1 MKNNLKINLIN
12 QLRILKKATIFLN
25 NKKNTRYDSSLN
37 YLDSIEQ
44 NPGYGLIKF
53 WQKGIVKIPIFIF
66 LILKDFLLSFY
77 EFKFIQIN
85 KFKKKNY
92 QNIIISWSRINNFE
106 KNGSFNDP
114 YFNTNSNLNNDCV
127 WFLIHMDHKIPK
139 KISDNIVIIKKESGI
154 FNYKKFIFF
163 LLNIKNLTT
172 NIMSTFHVQSHQTKI
187 GYAIFDKFKHLLKIN
202 LNKIIM
208 PYEGQPFQNI
218 IFKKTEEFDK
228 KITTIGFVHNYPP
241 ALPTSLIY
249 RNGSPQKIIVS
260 KSDHKY
266 FLNKYLSWNKRNILI
281 KESAR
286 FIDKNKKM
294 SEKIFLPGHINSINF
309 IIKNL
314 EILLLNYSSLNIQNF
329 EIKNHPQKLKSKFHI
344 EAVNKIKELLK
355 RKSTKNNINNINNN
369 INNINKDNVSIFI
382 GSTGAIIEALEYGCS
397 AIHIVE
403 EPALQIYSHFLYP
416 NIKTK
421 IINKNIY
428 YYSLSSYKKLIKLG
442 KKNYTF
448 KSYLK

>member
-1 MKNNLKINLIN
+1 MINNLKINLIN
-12 QLRILKKATIFLN
+12 QVKILKRANLFLD

-37 YLDSIEQ
+37 YLDSIEK
-44 NPGYGLIKF
+44 NPGYGLIQF
-53 WQKGIVKIPIFIF
+53 WYKGIAKIPIFFF
-66 LILKDFLLSFY
+66 LILKDILLSFY
-77 EFKFIQIN
+77 EFEFTQIN
-85 KFKKKNY
+85 KLKKKKY
-92 QNIIISWSRINNFE
+92 QNIIISWSRIINFE

-114 YFNTNSNLNNDCV
+114 YFNTNSNLNKDCV

-139 KISDNIVIIKKESGI
+139 KVSGNIVIIKKESGI

-172 NIMSTFHVQSHQTKI
+172 NIMSTIHVQSHQTKI
-187 GYAIFDKFKHLLKIN
+187 GYAIFDKFKNLLKIN
-202 LNKIIM
+202 LNKIMM

-218 IFKKTEEFDK
+218 IIKKSEEFDK
-228 KITTIGFVHNYPP
+228 NITTIGFVHNYPP

-249 RNGSPQKIIVS
+249 RNGSPKKIIVS
-260 KSDHKY
+260 SSDYKY
-266 FLNKYLSWNKRNILI
+266 FLNKYLSWSNRNILI
-281 KESAR
+281 KASAR
-286 FIDKNKKM
+286 FINKKKEM
-294 SEKIFLPGHINSINF
+294 SDKIFLPGQINSINF

-314 EILLLNYSSLNIQNF
+314 ETLLLNYRSLNIQNF
-329 EIKNHPQKLKSKFHI
+329 EIKNHPQKLKSTFHND
-344 EAVNKIKELLK
+344 AVNKIKELLK
-355 RKSTKNNINNINNN
+355 TKSINNN
-369 INNINKDNVSIFI
+369 VNNINKDNVSIFI
-382 GSTGAIIEALEYGCS
+382 GSTGAIIEALECGCS

-421 IINKNIY
+421 IINENIY
-428 YYSLSSYKKLIKLG
+428 YYSLKDSKKLINPG